1 MCLCLRLCLLTVV
14 VLRLLAM
21 VVVVVLRLLAVVVV
35 VVLHL
40 LLHLLA
46 VVVVVVLHLLLHL
59 LAVVVVVVLQNHSG
73 LNEVL
78 CTVRVRHGS
87 MCLCYANDLCCEFGL
102 KCLWILLRNLVIPTD
117 HVRRDFDMSST

>member
-21 VVVVVLRLLAVVVV
+21 VVVVVLR
-35 VVLHL
+35 
-40 LLHLLA
+40 
-46 VVVVVVLHLLLHL
+46 L